1 MRLSLPKNQAGLL
14 RKHLSWFFGPARE
27 IGSGTIQSSRHIG
40 SRVPKSQS
48 CPRLGI
54 STLATTSEMSDNSR
68 MENTRTSLDFTGALF
83 KEKRVFGLLAVLGS
97 RRSFTRQDRARA
109 KKMLGEAVSL
119 YIESCME
126 NNSPYLRPVP
136 PEEDPRLH
144 PAENVVAIFPLRIRI
159 QVHAVV

>member
-1 MRLSLPKNQAGLL
+1 
-14 RKHLSWFFGPARE
+14 
-27 IGSGTIQSSRHIG
+27 
-40 SRVPKSQS
+40 
-48 CPRLGI
+48 
-54 STLATTSEMSDNSR
+54 MSDNSR
-68 MENTRTSLDFTGALF
+68 MENIRTSLDFTGALF
-83 KEKRVFGLLAVLGS
+83 KEKRVFVSLCLEVDVASQG
-97 RRSFTRQDRARA
+97 RTEREA